1 MPFFCFWGQLF
12 QPHVSSGLLDEAIAG
27 INEQTEDENGLDD
40 MRVKAV
46 FYALCSGAESLG
58 QQDCRQFVDCF
69 VTHEERTRTV
79 TTEDEDGTVTET
91 EETYTVSVP
100 IEDLA
105 LVYQSISAAM
115 GVEIPTEQ

>member
-1 MPFFCFWGQLF
+1 M
-12 QPHVSSGLLDEAIAG
+12 
-27 INEQTEDENGLDD
+27 
-40 MRVKAV
+40 
-46 FYALCSGAESLG
+46 
-58 QQDCRQFVDCF
+58 DCF